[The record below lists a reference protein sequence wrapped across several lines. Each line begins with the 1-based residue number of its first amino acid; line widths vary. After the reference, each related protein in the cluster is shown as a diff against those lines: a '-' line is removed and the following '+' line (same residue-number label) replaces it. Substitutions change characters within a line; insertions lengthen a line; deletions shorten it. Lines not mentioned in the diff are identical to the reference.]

1 MRTSLNNIKAIDDYL
16 LGYMS
21 PEDALL
27 FEARMILNSDLVND
41 IAYQRLTHDTIIQYG
56 RKNIRAEIAAVQ
68 KKLAAAPEH
77 RDYIQRIADLFK

>member
-27 FEARMILNSDLVND
+27 FEACMILNGDLVND

-68 KKLAAAPEH
+68 KKLAAEPEH
-77 RDYIQRIADLFK
+77 RGYIQRIADLFK

>member
-21 PEDALL
+21 PGYALL

-77 RDYIQRIADLFK
+77 RGYIQRIADLFK